1 MMRSM
6 YNKKN
11 HQTRTSSGEL
21 PPPVP
26 TRDSFGTDPEENEAS
41 NEEENKQNM
50 EVDELKFNDPHL
62 TENWAEIYPPTPPPS
77 GGSRTAAFPQESDD
91 EDGSYS
97 VESLE
102 APGAV
107 HVGGNVEETDN
118 LASTA
123 GETIIEA
130 KIAADPA
137 YQDRQEAHDEAQDL
151 RQQVHLMEREREN
164 VFAIAVESNKTA
176 RTAACPRESDDK
188 DGSYSVESLEAPG
201 AVHVGGNVEETDN
214 LASCPRESD
223 DEDGSYSVESLEA
236 PGAVHVGGNVEE
248 TDNLASTAGE
258 TIIEAEIAADPE
270 EAIVAAYQ
278 DRQEALDEAQDLRQ
292 QVHLMERERIDVF
305 VIAVE
310 SNKKR
315 ERRRC
320 ILTYCSFILIAVVIA
335 GGVSAGVLLSGR
347 SDSEAF
353 STPPPTSST
362 SSPTQF
368 LLYPPPGEEQ
378 CMKVANDQQVDGQEQ
393 MILKRFEVLMQITLD
408 TDTNFNLLI
417 PELEEK
423 LQSVLMPA
431 VVGCGVEEELQNNK
445 ESDRSVI
452 PTRYVVANGE
462 VVSMTSWHIGNCNG
476 GPPQVCYQLIAVINL
491 FLNGEESNITLLNV
505 VVRGLGIEG
514 DENVVAA
521 LNLRP
526 PFSKVLVL
534 IISPILLTGAVTSA
548 PTMLPTA
555 S

>member
-1 MMRSM
+1 M

-50 EVDELKFNDPHL
+50 EVDELKFDDPHL

-315 ERRRC
+315 ERRHC

>member
-1 MMRSM
+1 
-6 YNKKN
+6 
-11 HQTRTSSGEL
+11 
-21 PPPVP
+21 
-26 TRDSFGTDPEENEAS
+26 
-41 NEEENKQNM
+41 
-50 EVDELKFNDPHL
+50 
-62 TENWAEIYPPTPPPS
+62 
-77 GGSRTAAFPQESDD
+77 
-91 EDGSYS
+91 
-97 VESLE
+97 
-102 APGAV
+102 
-107 HVGGNVEETDN
+107 
-118 LASTA
+118 
-123 GETIIEA
+123 
-130 KIAADPA
+130 
-137 YQDRQEAHDEAQDL
+137 
-151 RQQVHLMEREREN
+151 MERERED
-164 VFAIAVESNKTA
+164 VFAI
-176 RTAACPRESDDK
+176 D
-188 DGSYSVESLEAPG
+188 
-201 AVHVGGNVEETDN
+201 
-214 LASCPRESD
+214 
-223 DEDGSYSVESLEA
+223 
-236 PGAVHVGGNVEE
+236 
-248 TDNLASTAGE
+248 
-258 TIIEAEIAADPE
+258 
-270 EAIVAAYQ
+270 
-278 DRQEALDEAQDLRQ
+278 
-292 QVHLMERERIDVF
+292 
-305 VIAVE
+305 VE
-310 SNKKR
+310 SNKKE